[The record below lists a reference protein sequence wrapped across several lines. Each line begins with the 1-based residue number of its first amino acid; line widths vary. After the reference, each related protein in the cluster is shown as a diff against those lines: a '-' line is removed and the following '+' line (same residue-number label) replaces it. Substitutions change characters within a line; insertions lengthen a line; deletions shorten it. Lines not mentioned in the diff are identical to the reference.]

1 MHGTPQDRLVKKMRR
16 KQIASQAEANAY
28 LETEYLLEHNRRFA
42 REAVRPEDYHRRAP
56 GPAELN
62 KIFRLESERT
72 ISDDW
77 VVRYEN
83 RFFQLEPQ
91 SRNYAPARGRVAV
104 CEWPDGRVEIEYRGR
119 PVPWRAMAGPVR
131 TTVPEAKPAVDP
143 TKAPMLGITKRKW
156 VPPPDHPWRQAARS
170 GAERRASL

>member
-1 MHGTPQDRLVKKMRR
+1 M
-16 KQIASQAEANAY
+16 
-28 LETEYLLEHNRRFA
+28 
-42 REAVRPEDYHRRAP
+42 
-56 GPAELN
+56 
-62 KIFRLESERT
+62 
-72 ISDDW
+72 
-77 VVRYEN
+77 RYEN

-119 PVPWRAMAGPVR
+119 PVPRRAMAGPVR
-131 TTVPEAKPAVDP
+131 TTVPEAKPAVDA